1 MNSLLSSSSSSLSLS
16 HVPFCERMANT
27 PTHSKHPGH
36 TTSKR
41 GQTLLHSPSAEK
53 VFLVTTAQH
62 MTRSFQTEL
71 SITRSSATCSCL
83 TTVTSVLSVS
93 TAQTALHSYQ
103 QSLTPRTELS
113 APTQR
118 ATQHPR
124 CCPRSKFSTSSN
136 CSFTSCKACQL
147 RSAKKKKVRR
157 ALLARQLSVTM
168 MWHSELDPSSLPH
181 KSRIVG
187 PMTVDMRGKRHFF
200 TRLATVQFERAP
212 G

>member
-1 MNSLLSSSSSSLSLS
+1 MNSLLSSSFSLSLS
-16 HVPFCERMANT
+16 HIPLCDRMANT

-41 GQTLLHSPSAEK
+41 GQTLLQSPSAEK
-53 VFLVTTAQH
+53 VFMVTTAQH

-71 SITRSSATCSCL
+71 SIISSSASCSCL
-83 TTVTSVLSVS
+83 TSVLSVS

-147 RSAKKKKVRR
+147 RSAKKRVRR
-157 ALLARQLSVTM
+157 ALLARHLSVTM

-187 PMTVDMRGKRHFF
+187 PMTVDMRGKRQFF